1 MRAAFAEIDLAAL
14 RQNIVAIKQ
23 RVHPAKVM
31 AVVKAD
37 AYGHGAVAVAN
48 AALQAGAEYLGVALV
63 EEGIELRQAGILA
76 PILVFGGVMS
86 DQIPRF
92 FEFKLEMTVYTLEIA
107 EAISR
112 LCQIRQQSTRIHVK
126 VDTGMNRVGVH
137 WQSALALIQKI
148 RALPGLELIGLS
160 THFATAD
167 EKDKSYANLQLSRF
181 REVIDRLAANGIE
194 IPIKHAA
201 NSGAILDMPDAW
213 FNLVRPGVMLYGWYP
228 SRETSESVAIQ
239 PVMCFKTRVLHVKE
253 IAAGESVSYGRK
265 FIATAP
271 TRIAT
276 LPVGYADGYN
286 RLLSNQ
292 GQVLIRGEKFPVVGR
307 VCMDLIHVD
316 IGQNQKIRPGDEVV
330 LFGQQGAAEV
340 SVYDICEL
348 LNTIPYEVCCW
359 VSKRVPRIYLDS
371 EPKLTI

>member
-76 PILVFGGVMS
+76 PILVFGGVMP
-86 DQIPRF
+86 DQISLF
-92 FEFKLEMTVYTLEIA
+92 FEFNLEMTVYTREIA
-107 EAISR
+107 AEISR
-112 LCQIRQQSTRIHVK
+112 ICQIRQQSARIHVK

-137 WQSALALIQKI
+137 WQSARDLIRKI
-148 RALPGLELIGLS
+148 CELPGLELIGLS

-167 EKDKSYANLQLSRF
+167 EKDKTYANLQLSRF
-181 REVIDRLAANGIE
+181 RKVIDQLAANGIE
-194 IPIKHAA
+194 IPLIHAA

-213 FNLVRPGVMLYGWYP
+213 FNLVRPGMMLYGWYP

-265 FIATAP
+265 FIATKP

-316 IGQNQKIRPGDEVV
+316 IGQNQKIQPGDEVV
-330 LFGQQGAAEV
+330 LFGRQDEAEV
-340 SVYDICEL
+340 SVYQICDL

-359 VSKRVPRIYLDS
+359 VSKRVPRIYRDS